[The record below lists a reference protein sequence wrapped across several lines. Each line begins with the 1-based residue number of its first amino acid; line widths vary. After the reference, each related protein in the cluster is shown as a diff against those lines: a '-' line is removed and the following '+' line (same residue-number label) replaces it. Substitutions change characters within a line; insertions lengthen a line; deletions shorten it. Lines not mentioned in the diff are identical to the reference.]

1 MDLLEFDALVVERS
15 KAKVDV
21 KVAPRLVVE
30 QMLGGDPRLR
40 RSPRRVQGLSD
51 PEDLLAASARWFL
64 EDRVL
69 LLWHV
74 ESSGPVHA
82 TLSDPK
88 LGRKGGVGGAFGSPF
103 EDASAVSRA
112 MGFLRSAE
120 ECHNGPPEIASRLF
134 QKLTT
139 TPALDLTCSST
150 QGRSPSAEEAALAGA
165 IAPPLTS
172 KPCAPGAA
180 ACTRL
185 ALVSPFDPLDHRVE
199 ELALDIDFPLEAG
212 CYVLRRLRL
221 PLGPTDVVHADASV
235 RALFPAGP
243 RSVAELAALE
253 AAPPPARAAAGGG
266 AGEPQTKGSGRCAGA
281 DCAARGRCLDVV
293 GQCLIGGDADCK
305 ASELCKVEG
314 WCSAVPGTIA
324 MGPSALDTVC
334 AAKSDADCASS
345 EACAVAGQCAADGG
359 RCVARSSAHCAASE
373 ACSRFGLC
381 SLAGRSCR
389 AASDA
394 DCQRSALCK
403 EWHACHAESGV
414 CR

>member
-51 PEDLLAASARWFL
+51 TEDLLAASARWFL

-172 KPCAPGAA
+172 KPCAPGPPLVPDWPSSPLSTRWITASRSWRSTSTFRWRQAA
-180 ACTRL
+180 TSSDGCASRWGRRTSSTR
-185 ALVSPFDPLDHRVE
+185 
-199 ELALDIDFPLEAG
+199 
-212 CYVLRRLRL
+212 
-221 PLGPTDVVHADASV
+221 T
-235 RALFPAGP
+235 P
-243 RSVAELAALE
+243 RSGRCSPRGPGPSRSSPRSRPPLPPRRARRAGGPDSRRPR
-253 AAPPPARAAAGGG
+253 APGGAQGQTARRAGGG
-266 AGEPQTKGSGRCAGA
+266 A
-281 DCAARGRCLDVV
+281 
-293 GQCLIGGDADCK
+293 
-305 ASELCKVEG
+305 
-314 WCSAVPGTIA
+314 
-324 MGPSALDTVC
+324 
-334 AAKSDADCASS
+334 
-345 EACAVAGQCAADGG
+345 
-359 RCVARSSAHCAASE
+359 
-373 ACSRFGLC
+373 
-381 SLAGRSCR
+381 
-389 AASDA
+389 
-394 DCQRSALCK
+394 
-403 EWHACHAESGV
+403 
-414 CR
+414 